1 MKLISDNDEGFC
13 YHGAVQMKKIKMFCC
28 HFSKSGT
35 TQNRI
40 ATYEMMTVELSGGT
54 SVLLRPFSSSIH
66 SGIGFG
72 DDRPLCGSTGG

>member
-28 HFSKSGT
+28 WLSHLKVSQHRHMTANK
-35 TQNRI
+35 
-40 ATYEMMTVELSGGT
+40 MTVELSGGT
-54 SVLLRPFSSSIH
+54 SVLLRPFNSSIH